1 VALPAVDVDGDELAG
16 GPGEGGLFDLGKDP
30 PDRCGLPGPRGASED
45 GVSRSAPPE
54 GRVDEV
60 REFLQLGV
68 AVVEVLG
75 EVGVIEDFDI
85 PDEGVIVMVSH
96 RSLWGRG

>member
-1 VALPAVDVDGDELAG
+1 MSSQADLVRGVFSISAKTRRTVVVFPV
-16 GPGEGGLFDLGKDP
+16 PG
-30 PDRCGLPGPRGASED
+30 GASED

-75 EVGVIEDFDI
+75 EVGVIEDVDI